1 MSSCSAPCGDELVD
15 GDDESVTADGR
26 ETGGHY
32 GYGHARDG
40 ARDPASYRETSDSGV
55 HQRGM
60 LVTFVIVAGL
70 LGLITSKDDKL

>member
-1 MSSCSAPCGDELVD
+1 LVD

-32 GYGHARDG
+32 GDGHARDG

-60 LVTFVIVAGL
+60 LVTFAVGFVIVAGL